1 MKTLKQGASGPEAG
15 RKRESPKEDEEIRR
29 FLFTDQSAE
38 GLRST
43 WRISN
48 RLEKLANRQGSIPKF
63 LANR

>member
-1 MKTLKQGASGPEAG
+1 MTCPENPEAG

-43 WRISN
+43 VRANN
-48 RLEKLANRQGSIPKF
+48 RLEKLANRQGSITKF